1 MCNLDYSIDKV
12 KLYIHGVKIN
22 EVQHLMDVLSLDVQ
36 VKPYESNK
44 VTACRYN
51 YSIKENDTVVFG
63 ERIKGNT
70 FYLGIEPNWS
80 RDKNKTH
87 RDIVVEYN
95 PNKIILADF
104 DVLNSMLPINEYKTE
119 ILTLDIAI
127 DIFNQHMQDLLIYKR
142 HGSERMVTIA
152 HNKLETVYLGSVK
165 ENGHIKVYNK
175 AKEQKLNNDTIWTRY
190 EITYKKLGFMDIRDT
205 KVIEETKLAEI
216 KIKND
221 TVNLDV
227 LKDTERYIF
236 LTSLDNVEKINMLGR
251 VMKKKILNYHEQY
264 LKKLDINLGKIIEV
278 YKNFKVV

>member
-1 MCNLDYSIDKV
+1 MCNLDYSVDKV
-12 KLYIHGVKIN
+12 KLYIHGAKIQ
-22 EVQHLMDVLSLDVQ
+22 EVQYLMDTLSLDMQ
-36 VKPYESNK
+36 VKSYESK
-44 VTACRYN
+44 KITSCRYN
-51 YSIKENDTVVFG
+51 YNIKEKDTIVFG
-63 ERIKGNT
+63 QRIKGNT

-87 RDIVVEYN
+87 RDVVIEYN
-95 PNKIILADF
+95 PNKIILKDF
-104 DVLNSMLPINEYKTE
+104 KAIESILPIDEYRTE
-119 ILTLDIAI
+119 IISMDIAI
-127 DIFNQHMQDLLIYKR
+127 DIFNYSMNDLVVYKR
-142 HGSERMVTIA
+142 HGREYKCTLE
-152 HNKLETVYLGSVK
+152 HNRLETIYLGAFG
-165 ENGHIKVYNK
+165 ENGHIKIYNK
-175 AKEQKLNNDTIWTRY
+175 AKEQKLNDDTIWTRY

-236 LTSLDNVEKINMLGR
+236 LTSLDNVDKINMLGR

-264 LKKLDINLGKIIEV
+264 LKKVDINLDKIIEV

>member
-127 DIFNQHMQDLLIYKR
+127 DIFNQHIQDLLIYKR

-175 AKEQKLNNDTIWTRY
+175 AKEQKLNDDTI
-190 EITYKKLGFMDIRDT
+190 
-205 KVIEETKLAEI
+205 
-216 KIKND
+216 
-221 TVNLDV
+221 
-227 LKDTERYIF
+227 
-236 LTSLDNVEKINMLGR
+236 
-251 VMKKKILNYHEQY
+251 
-264 LKKLDINLGKIIEV
+264 
-278 YKNFKVV
+278 